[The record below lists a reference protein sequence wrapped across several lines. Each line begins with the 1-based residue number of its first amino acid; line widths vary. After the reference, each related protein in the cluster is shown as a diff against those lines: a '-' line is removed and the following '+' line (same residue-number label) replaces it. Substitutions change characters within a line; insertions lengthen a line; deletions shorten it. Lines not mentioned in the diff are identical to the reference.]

1 MMIMTMMMIM
11 IMMIIFIIMIHD
23 NRECQLFWFQ
33 ILLLLY
39 EFILIDV
46 EEYYNLAI
54 SWLNRRKIEKKIIG
68 KLGTHF

>member
-1 MMIMTMMMIM
+1 MIMTMMMIM

-39 EFILIDV
+39 EFIRIDV

-54 SWLNRRKIEKKIIG
+54 SWL
-68 KLGTHF
+68 F